1 MVFVYPPAQRSH
13 DRTQTGIVRAWMAA
27 AGAAVLVLLM
37 AGAAPVART
46 ITPNCSPGLHIGFI
60 DGRPYEVYVPQSA
73 SGTAPTIVSFHGRL
87 QRARSQ
93 IDILRPLA
101 DERGAILVAPQAR
114 GGKWDFRGSDT
125 RFTTAI
131 LDNLTCDDAQ
141 RTYAS
146 GMSMGSAMTFL
157 QACASPRRFAAFAG
171 ASFEIYMPK
180 CADPDPVPL
189 LAFHGTADRIVP
201 FMGGLTASTASAPP
215 AQATMRK
222 WARRD
227 GCGRYVREVYVPG
240 VTKQTWDQCD
250 DGVQVQ
256 FYTLH
261 GGSHRWPTGRVDA
274 AELMWEFFSQYRLG
288 SAD

>member
-1 MVFVYPPAQRSH
+1 
-13 DRTQTGIVRAWMAA
+13 MAA

-37 AGAAPVART
+37 AGAAPLART
-46 ITPNCSPGLHIGFI
+46 VTPGCSPGLHTGYV
-60 DGRPYEVYVPQSA
+60 DGRSYDVYIPQAAA
-73 SGTAPTIVSFHGRL
+73 STAPTIVSFHGRL

-93 IDILRPLA
+93 IDILRSLA
-101 DERGAILVAPQAR
+101 DERSAILIAPQAR

-125 RFTTAI
+125 RFTNAI
-131 LDNLTCDDAQ
+131 LDNLTCDDPQ

-157 QACASPRRFAAFAG
+157 QACSSPRRFAAFAG

-189 LAFHGTADRIVP
+189 LAFHGTADRVVP
-201 FMGGLTASTASAPP
+201 FMGGFTASTASAPP

-227 GCGRYVREVYVPG
+227 GCQRYVREVYVPG
-240 VTKQTWDQCD
+240 VTKRTWDQCD
-250 DGVQVQ
+250 GGVQVQ

-274 AELMWEFFSQYRLG
+274 ADLMWEFFSQYRL
-288 SAD
+288 DQENPLVLKTK